1 MEEGAEQQV
10 IRTELPAEPVT
21 FTTQPRHFLLYR
33 VTETEIDQLAVGSNS
48 FSMALCGITAG
59 AAITGATTLLTAN
72 LSLTLIAIFT
82 GLTTA
87 TTGLSIFFGLA
98 AMRERRQVF
107 RAVERIK
114 GRGPS
119 VD

>member
-1 MEEGAEQQV
+1 MEQQSERRV
-10 IRTELPAEPVT
+10 IRAESAADPVT

-48 FSMALCGITAG
+48 FSMALCGIAAG
-59 AAITGATTLLTAN
+59 AAITGATTLLTAS
-72 LSLTLIAIFT
+72 LSVTLIAIFT

-87 TTGLSIFFGLA
+87 TTGLAFFFGLA
-98 AMRERRQVF
+98 AIRERRDVF
-107 RAVERIK
+107 RTVERIK